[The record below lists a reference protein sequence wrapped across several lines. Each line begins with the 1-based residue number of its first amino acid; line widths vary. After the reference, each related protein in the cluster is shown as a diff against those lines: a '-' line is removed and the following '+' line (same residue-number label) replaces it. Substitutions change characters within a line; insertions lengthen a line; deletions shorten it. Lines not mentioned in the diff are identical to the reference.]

1 MNPIGLSISNQPQ
14 RAYPAAVPIAP
25 RNGKRV
31 AARMGAVVAALVGN
45 IFVGDAQA
53 QLLGTAED
61 FGVLAGTTVTNT
73 GPSVIMGNI
82 GVSPGSAIVGF
93 PPGIVVPP
101 GTIHAGNAVAAQAQ
115 VDLTTAYNTLMGL
128 PSQVNLT
135 GQNLGGLVLLPAV
148 YSFATSAQLTGV
160 LTLNGQGNSASQ
172 FVFQIGST
180 LTTASNSAVLLING
194 ANGNNVYWAVG
205 SSATLGTNSVF
216 TGNIVALTSITLNTG
231 ASLTCGRALARNG
244 AVTLD
249 NNTITLCAPVVDGGG
264 GDGDGDILINDVA
277 GEGVTGTQQTAINAS
292 KMFGTAL
299 LNQASS
305 SLPPPQGNQAAPQT
319 LTGKRSIK
327 DDPIISALEGTVI
340 DSHRTWR
347 LWTIGFGGAGWLG
360 GDATTGSGDLRTRT
374 AGVAVGFDRQIDHSA
389 RVGIAAGYTNSAF
402 SVDERLTN
410 GSLEGVHVG
419 LYGVKHLG
427 SFYLAATAEYA
438 FFHNTTHRFVDWV
451 VDERA
456 RGKFASE
463 QYSARIEGGWK
474 RSFGVYNVTPFAGLQ
489 VSQLTGEGFTE
500 SSEGLLGGPGILGL
514 TFGSQSVTSVESSLG
529 IQLDTR
535 IALPSGHTVTPFARV
550 AWVHEFNPERS
561 IDARLTASPA
571 ATFSTQGAFAA
582 SDVAKVNAGLRL
594 DLTDRMALYA
604 YFEGDYSDRSHSY
617 GGNGGL
623 RISW

>member
-1 MNPIGLSISNQPQ
+1 MRRIGDAELKKPLKTA
-14 RAYPAAVPIAP
+14 RTAVPVSP
-25 RNGKRV
+25 RKSSKHLT
-31 AARMGAVVAALVGN
+31 ARMVVAMAALVSLAGY
-45 IFVGDAQA
+45 AQA
-53 QLLGTAED
+53 QLLGTAEE

-82 GVSPGSAIVGF
+82 GVSPGAAIVGF

-148 YSFATSAQLTGV
+148 YNFATSAQLTGV
-160 LTLNGQGNSASQ
+160 LTLNGQGNTASQ

-244 AVTLD
+244 AV
-249 NNTITLCAPVVDGGG
+249 DGGE
-264 GDGDGDILINDVA
+264 DEIPINDVA

-292 KMFGTAL
+292 KMFGATPMS
-299 LNQASS
+299 QAAS
-305 SLPPPQGNQAAPQT
+305 GFVAPQT

-347 LWTIGFGGAGWLG
+347 LWTMGFGGAGWLG
-360 GDATTGSGDLRTRT
+360 GDANTGSGGLNTRT
-374 AGVAVGFDRQIDHSA
+374 AGFAVGFGRQIDHSA
-389 RVGIAAGYTNSAF
+389 RVGIGAGYTNSAF

-410 GSLEGVHVG
+410 GSIEGVHVG

-438 FFHNTTHRFVDWV
+438 FFRNTTDRFVDWI

-456 RGKFASE
+456 RGKFASKE
-463 QYSARIEGGWK
+463 YSARVEGGWK
-474 RSFGVYNVTPFAGLQ
+474 RSLGAYNVTPFVGLQ
-489 VSQLTGEGFTE
+489 ISHLTGDGFIE
-500 SSEGLLGGPGILGL
+500 SSEGMQGGPGILGL

-535 IALPSGHTVTPFARV
+535 IAMPKGHILTPFARI

-561 IDARLTASPA
+561 INAHLTSSPA

-582 SDVAKVNAGLRL
+582 SDVAKANAGLRL

-604 YFEGDYSDRSHSY
+604 YFESEFSDRSHSY
-617 GGNGGL
+617 GAMVD
-623 RISW
+623 